1 MSEIE
6 LKKYRAEI
14 MKIKLEV
21 IHITLKSVVIF
32 GTIVATISVFATLAF
47 LKG

>member
-1 MSEIE
+1 MNEIE
-6 LKKYRAEI
+6 LKKYKAEI

-32 GTIVATISVFATLAF
+32 GSIISAIAVATTIAL
-47 LKG
+47 LK